1 MNKVKKI
8 LKAVYGLIPFKC
20 QIFSLLKTIYSPKE
34 SLFQH
39 LHFKGDFMVELDKA
53 KSFKLRHF
61 GFQIE
66 NEIFWKG
73 LNGGWE
79 KVSID
84 LWKKLSADSDVI
96 IDIGANTG
104 VFALI
109 SKAIN
114 EKSQV
119 YAFEPIERVYDKLV
133 QNIKLNEFD
142 IKAYKQATSNYDGNG
157 VVYDVMGDHVYS
169 VTVNKNIHPS
179 DSYVEKVNI
188 ELIRLDSFI
197 KENNISKIDLMKID
211 VETHEPEVLEGMGDY
226 LQKFQPTLLIEVL
239 NDEIGFRIQ
248 ELVKNLDYLYFN
260 INEDSGVRQ
269 VDKILKSDYFNY
281 LLCKKEIASRLNLI

>member
-1 MNKVKKI
+1 MKNIFKFF
-8 LKAVYGLIPFKC
+8 YNLIPFKVL
-20 QIFSLLKTIYSPKE
+20 IFKFLKFVYSPSE
-34 SLFQH
+34 SIYQH
-39 LHFKGDFMVELDKA
+39 LHFKGDFKVNLEND

-66 NEIFWKG
+66 NEIFWSG

-84 LWKKLSADSDVI
+84 LWKKLSSISDVI

-104 VFALI
+104 VFSLI

-114 EKSQV
+114 EKSKV
-119 YAFEPIERVYDKLV
+119 YAFEPIDRVFDKLD
-133 QNIKLNEFD
+133 QNIKLNNFD
-142 IKAYKQATSNYDGNG
+142 VYAYKLATSNYDGSG

-179 DSYVEKVNI
+179 TSYVEEIKI
-188 ELIRLDSFI
+188 ELIRLDTFFI
-197 KENNISKIDLMKID
+197 ENNIEKVDLMKID
-211 VETHEPEVLEGMGDY
+211 VETHEPEVLEGMGEF

-239 NDEIGFRIQ
+239 NDEVGIKIQ
-248 ELVKNLDYLYFN
+248 ELVKGIDYLYFN
-260 INEDSGVRQ
+260 IDEDKGIRQ
-269 VDKILKSDYFNY
+269 VNKILKSDYFNY
-281 LLCKKEIASRLNLI
+281 LICKKEIAEYLKLI